1 MRHDDPSITPG
12 PSNVP
17 DSSPRARIRVWLWA
31 GFLGVLIGLTS
42 LALALW
48 ASSWLVPPY
57 LLLMALILFPPG
69 RGGDTAGLEGPRPRP
84 VPNPE
89 GADDRAKVEG
99 DHQAPAEPV
108 PLAEVSGV
116 PETAP
121 EPGPVAAKAR
131 RGRGRGRG
139 KATVAVEPPGANATW
154 VRVGPGK
161 FVRAEIPDPTVEES
175 APAIEAEP
183 DRPQVPVPS
192 ATEGLPEFD
201 APVADD
207 LGALEPRVKA
217 APVEPVAEP
226 EFSSCA
232 EVRPP
237 RTPEGVEGAGQSGSD
252 APTSL
257 PSADD
262 APVIAEDVTT
272 LEEPGRSDEPSG
284 ADPSPSVEEVT
295 PPHSVESDVSDQV
308 AEAVDLESHREESIV
323 EGCGHDGLLIL
334 SEDDAV
340 AATPVIAKDVATVE
354 GPGRVDEPVS
364 VEPVEGDPSPTVEE
378 ATPPRAAE
386 PDTSDQVVEAEHVV
400 EVAGTESPCGES
412 CGDACGSEG
421 PLPPSEEDAAAVT
434 PVSVEGVATV
444 EEPGRSDEPAEG
456 EPSPSREGVTPPRA
470 EEPDASGQVAE
481 AEEPGSSH
489 VASCGV
495 DCGGDGPLTRAE
507 GDQAFEVEK
516 EAAVAAEEAPAARRA
531 DDPEIGPGEAS
542 GDHGLAPEVPV
553 AAWFGEIDVVPPG
566 GVGKDRLASA
576 ASPGLSPRSTHLAL
590 ADSLDRAC
598 WPRTRAATS
607 DTVVAPSRRR
617 ARSGRG
623 ARVTPDP
630 RRRSPR
636 GAVRSR
642 RSFRTFPPRPPP
654 RELPTRW
661 KRGRRRAS

>member
-1 MRHDDPSITPG
+1 MWHDDPSITPG

-17 DSSPRARIRVWLWA
+17 DSSPRARVRVWLWA

-69 RGGDTAGLEGPRPRP
+69 RGEDTAGLEGPRPQP

-121 EPGPVAAKAR
+121 EPEPVAAKAR
-131 RGRGRGRG
+131 RGRGRGRA
-139 KATVAVEPPGANATW
+139 KATVAVEPPGVNATW

-161 FVRAEIPDPTVEES
+161 FVRAVTPDPTVEES
-175 APAIEAEP
+175 APAFEAEP
-183 DRPQVPVPS
+183 NSRQAPVPS
-192 ATEGLPEFD
+192 ATEGLPELD

-207 LGALEPRVKA
+207 LGALEPRVRA

-226 EFSSCA
+226 ELSSFSEA
-232 EVRPP
+232 QPP
-237 RTPEGVEGAGQSGSD
+237 RTPEGVEGAGPSGSD
-252 APTSL
+252 VPTSL
-257 PSADD
+257 PAADD
-262 APVIAEDVTT
+262 TPVIVEDVTT

-295 PPHSVESDVSDQV
+295 PPLSVEWDVSDQV
-308 AEAVDLESHREESIV
+308 AEAADLESHREESIV
-323 EGCGHDGLLIL
+323 EGCGHDGPLIP

-340 AATPVIAKDVATVE
+340 AVTPVIAEDVANVE
-354 GPGRVDEPVS
+354 GPGRVDEPAS
-364 VEPVEGDPSPTVEE
+364 VEPAEGDPSPSSEE

-386 PDTSDQVVEAEHVV
+386 PDASDQVVEAEHVV
-400 EVAGTESPCGES
+400 EVPGAESPRDES
-412 CGDACGSEG
+412 CGDARGSEG
-421 PLPPSEEDAAAVT
+421 PLPPSEGDAAAVP
-434 PVSVEGVATV
+434 PVIVEGVATV
-444 EEPGRSDEPAEG
+444 EEPGRCDEPADREL
-456 EPSPSREGVTPPRA
+456 SPSREEVTPPRA
-470 EEPDASGQVAE
+470 AEPDASGLVAE
-481 AEEPGSSH
+481 AEEPGSSRD
-489 VASCGV
+489 ASCGV

-516 EAAVAAEEAPAARRA
+516 EAAVAAEEAPATRRV
-531 DDPEIGPGEAS
+531 DDPEIGPGVAS
-542 GDHGLAPEVPV
+542 GDHGIAPEVPV
-553 AAWFGEIDVVPPG
+553 APWFGEIDIVPPG
-566 GVGKDRLASA
+566 GLGEHRLASA
-576 ASPGLSPRSTHLAL
+576 ASPGLPPRSTHLAL
-590 ADSLDRAC
+590 ADSLGRA
-598 WPRTRAATS
+598 WRPRARAATS
-607 DTVVAPSRRR
+607 DTVVAPSRHR

-654 RELPTRW
+654 RELPARW
-661 KRGRRRAS
+661 MIGRRRAS